1 MNILT
6 FTDWMK
12 EATDPKDGISFLA
25 LATSPF
31 RGDREL
37 DVTKVIHGIGRGHRL
52 LRNAEKWTRPEAG
65 AGADVTRVARGQQWR
80 LVMAYAGFE
89 IFAKSMLGNF
99 AVRGGPGVSDFLE
112 ALGIFSDG
120 LISIPAG
127 RRLPKG
133 KSSDEMLD
141 FLRTHKGD
149 RAQLEKWFGT
159 ATVKQG
165 SVGWSRIEAIDLA
178 RIVRNLTAHGI
189 LSADLARKTNISRL
203 SEALVS
209 TLAET
214 FHHALFHMNKPEQ
227 ESI

>member
-1 MNILT
+1 MT
-6 FTDWMK
+6 FALWMK
-12 EATDPKDGISFLA
+12 EATDHKDGISFLDE
-25 LATSPF
+25 ATSPF
-31 RGDREL
+31 RREREL
-37 DVTKVIHGIGRGHRL
+37 DAKMVIHGIGRGHQL

-65 AGADVTRVARGQQWR
+65 AGADVMRAARGQQWR

-112 ALGIFSDG
+112 ALGDFSAG
-120 LISIPAG
+120 VISIPAG

-133 KSSDEMLD
+133 KSSDDMLD

-149 RAQLEKWFGT
+149 RLLLERWFGT
-159 ATVKQG
+159 AKARRGT
-165 SVGWSRIEAIDLA
+165 VGWSRAEAIDLA

-214 FHHALFHMNKPEQ
+214 FRHALLHMSEPEQ

>member
-1 MNILT
+1 MKKLN
-6 FTDWMK
+6 FTEWMK
-12 EATDPKDGISFLA
+12 EATDPQKNISFLSE
-25 LATSPF
+25 ATLPF
-31 RGDREL
+31 RGARQL
-37 DVTKVIHGIGRGHRL
+37 DATKVIHGIGRGHRL
-52 LRNAEKWTRPEAG
+52 LRNAEKWTRPVAG
-65 AGADVTRVARGQQWR
+65 SGADETRAARGQQWR

-89 IFAKSMLGNF
+89 IFAKTMLGNF
-99 AVRGGPGVSDFLE
+99 AVQGGPGVYDFLE
-112 ALGIFSDG
+112 ALGNFSDG

-149 RAQLEKWFGT
+149 RAQLERWFGT

-165 SVGWSRIEAIDLA
+165 SVGWSRKEAIDLA

-189 LSADLARKTNISRL
+189 LSADLARKTDISRL

-209 TLAET
+209 TLA
-214 FHHALFHMNKPEQ
+214 
-227 ESI
+227 